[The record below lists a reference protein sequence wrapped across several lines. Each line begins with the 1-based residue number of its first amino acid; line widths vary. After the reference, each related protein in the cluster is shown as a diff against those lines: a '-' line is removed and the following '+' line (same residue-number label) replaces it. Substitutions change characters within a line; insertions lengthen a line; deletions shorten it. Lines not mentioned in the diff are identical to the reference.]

1 MKTMSDNSISRRRFL
16 SGTALTLGGLMINKA
31 PLLGKTILT
40 GSVIQVGVIGTG
52 KRGLGLINTLEK
64 VPGLKVVACCDI
76 IRENLDAA
84 MSKVAPNAKAY
95 TNYEE
100 LLVDKN
106 VDAVIIATPLYL
118 HYPMAIAALSAGKH
132 VYVEKSMAFTI
143 AQSLDLVKRVRN
155 SGLVFQVGFQYR
167 NFELYHKIKEVVN
180 EGWIGDTYSFECQY
194 NRNSDWRYPVK
205 DPKLEKI
212 INWRMY
218 KDLCG
223 GPLSELCAH
232 QIDAVNFITGSHPT
246 KVIGLGGID
255 YWKDGRETHDNIRTV
270 YEYENGAKATYTSVL
285 SNAFNGYQIRILGN
299 KATIEIER
307 NKAYIYPETTKRTLG
322 TVDGVTGATI
332 LNATQGE
339 KTEIPYLEPGKKM
352 VEPTVHA
359 LHDFA
364 DCIVSGKKPASNV
377 ETGHKAAV
385 AICMGLDAMETEKTQ
400 YWKPEY
406 NLS

>member
-1 MKTMSDNSISRRRFL
+1 MSDNLISRRKFV
-16 SGTALTLGGLMINKA
+16 SGTVLTLGGLMVTKTS
-31 PLLGKTILT
+31 LLGKTSFSENI
-40 GSVIQVGVIGTG
+40 VQVGVIGTG
-52 KRGLGLINTLEK
+52 KRGLGLINTIGK
-64 VPGLKVVACCDI
+64 VSGLKVVACCDI
-76 IRENLDAA
+76 IPDNLSAA
-84 MSKVAPNAKAY
+84 MAKADPKAKAY
-95 TNYEE
+95 TDYEQ
-100 LLVDKN
+100 LLADKN
-106 VDAVIIATPLYL
+106 LDAVIIATPLYL
-118 HYPMAIAALSAGKH
+118 HYAMAVAALSANKH

-143 AQSLDLVKRVRN
+143 AQSLDLVKRVRD
-155 SGLVFQVGFQYR
+155 SRLVFQVGFQYR
-167 NFELYHKIKEVVN
+167 NFELYHKVKKVIN

-205 DPKLEKI
+205 DPTLEKV

-232 QIDAVNFITGSHPT
+232 QIDAVNFMTASHPT

-255 YWKDGRETHDNIRTV
+255 YWKDGRETHDNVRTV
-270 YEYENGAKATYTSVL
+270 YEYEKGIKATYTSVL

-307 NKAYIYPETTKRTLG
+307 NKAYIYPEVTKRTLG

-339 KTEIPYLEPGKKM
+339 KTEIPYLASGEKM
-352 VEPTVHA
+352 VEPTISA
-359 LHDFA
+359 LIDFQ
-364 DCIVSGKKPASNV
+364 DCIVNGKTPASNV
-377 ETGHKAAV
+377 ETGRVSAI
-385 AICMGLDAMETEKTQ
+385 AICMGLDAIETEKTQ

-406 NLS
+406 AV